1 MAHFRNSRNL
11 MAGNVKINIKN
22 NKEIAN
28 ILRLLPQQL
37 KIRAVDIAEE
47 ELKVAAT
54 QAKANIGTSNTFG
67 DLAEGIVVVRI
78 SNTVQFRS
86 DAEHSA
92 FAEFGIRGGYRP
104 KRYFEKYAAKFKGIK
119 ANSSGLTAKAN
130 IYRWAAKKGIIKKA
144 WYPIYRKLIGHPI
157 KAETDGYQPINNG
170 KGFFL
175 EPYIEARDR
184 IRKRLKRLL
193 TKI

>member
-1 MAHFRNSRNL
+1 MEDICNSGNL

-47 ELKVAAT
+47 ELKVAASE
-54 QAKANIGTSNTFG
+54 AKNNIGTSNTFG
-67 DLAEGIVVVRI
+67 DLAEGISVIRI

-104 KRYFEKYAAKFKGIK
+104 KRYFEKYAAKFQGISK
-119 ANSSGLTAKAN
+119 NKFGVSAKYN
-130 IYRWAAKKGIIKKA
+130 IYMWAAKKGIIKKA

-157 KAETDGYQPINNG
+157 KTDKTGYTPINNG
-170 KGFFL
+170 RGFFL
-175 EPYIEARDR
+175 EPYVDARDR

-193 TKI
+193 RKL

>member
-1 MAHFRNSRNL
+1 MAAS
-11 MAGNVKINIKN
+11 VKINIKN

-28 ILRLLPQQL
+28 ILRLLPKEL
-37 KIRAVDIAEE
+37 KIRAIDIAEE
-47 ELKVAAT
+47 ELKVAAS

-67 DLAEGIVVVRI
+67 DLESGIVVTRI

-92 FAEFGIRGGYRP
+92 FAEFGIRGGFRN

-119 ANSSGLTAKAN
+119 TNKSGLPAKDN
-130 IYRWAAKKGIIKKA
+130 IYRWAAKKGIIKKY
-144 WYPIYRKLIGHPI
+144 WYPIYRKLIGFPI
-157 KAETDGYQPINNG
+157 KGSDDGYRPINNG
-170 KGFFL
+170 RGFFL
-175 EPYIEARDR
+175 EPYVDARDR

-193 TKI
+193 KKI

>member
-1 MAHFRNSRNL
+1 M
-11 MAGNVKINIKN
+11 
-22 NKEIAN
+22 
-28 ILRLLPQQL
+28 RLLPEQL
-37 KIRAVDIAEE
+37 KVKAIDIAEE
-47 ELKVAAT
+47 ELKVAAA

-67 DLAEGIVVVRI
+67 DLSEGIVVQRI

-104 KRYFEKYAAKFKGIK
+104 RRYFEKYAAKFKGIK
-119 ANSSGLTAKAN
+119 TNKSGLSAKEN
-130 IYRWAAKKGIIKKA
+130 IYRWAAKKGIVQKA
-144 WYPIYRKLIGHPI
+144 WYPIYRKLVGHPI
-157 KAETDGYQPINNG
+157 KADTDGYTPINNG

-193 TKI
+193 RRI

>member
-1 MAHFRNSRNL
+1 

-47 ELKVAAT
+47 ELKVAASE
-54 QAKANIGTSNTFG
+54 AKNNIGTSNTFG
-67 DLAEGIVVVRI
+67 DLAEGIAVIRI

-104 KRYFEKYAAKFKGIK
+104 KRYFEKYAAKFKGITK
-119 ANSSGLTAKAN
+119 NNSGLSAKQN
-130 IYRWAAKKGIIKKA
+130 IYRWAAKKGIDKKN
-144 WYPIYRKLIGHPI
+144 WYPIYRKLLGKPI
-157 KAETDGYQPINNG
+157 KTTETGYLPINNG
-170 KGFFL
+170 RGFFL
-175 EPYIEARDR
+175 EPYVDARDR
-184 IRKRLKRLL
+184 IRKRLKILL
-193 TKI
+193 RKL